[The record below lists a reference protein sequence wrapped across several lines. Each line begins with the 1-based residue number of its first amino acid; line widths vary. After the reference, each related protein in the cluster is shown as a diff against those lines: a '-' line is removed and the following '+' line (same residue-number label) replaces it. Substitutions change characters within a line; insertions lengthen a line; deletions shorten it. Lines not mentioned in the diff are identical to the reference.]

1 MPPDA
6 TDTKRRILVAAR
18 AEFAQFGLAGA
29 RVDRIAKTGR
39 VNKRSIYVHF
49 GPKDQLFDLV
59 VATALTEMAE
69 EVPFTAEDLPSYA
82 GALFDYLSARPE
94 ILRLTAWAGLERSEA
109 SPDEVQAYAPK
120 VAALSETFDDAAVDV
135 LALLLGQITAW
146 QYASAALRTHAA
158 GGPWSGA
165 RLQRHRALLVESVDA
180 LVKAT
185 TIRVTGSPSPGNA
198 EARGGLTQTMP

>member
-18 AEFAQFGLAGA
+18 GEFAQFGLAGA

-82 GALFDYLSARPE
+82 GALFDYLTARPE

-120 VAALSETFDDAAVDV
+120 VRALSEMFDDAAVDV

-146 QYASAALRTHAA
+146 QQASSALRAHAQED
-158 GGPWSGA
+158 PWSA
-165 RLQRHRALLVESVDA
+165 PRLQRHRAMLIAAAKSLVD
-180 LVKAT
+180 LAT
-185 TIRVTGSPSPGNA
+185 VSD
-198 EARGGLTQTMP
+198 

>member
-18 AEFAQFGLAGA
+18 GEFAQFGLAGA
-29 RVDRIAKTGR
+29 RVDRIAETGR

-69 EVPFTAEDLPSYA
+69 EVPFTAEDLPAYA
-82 GALFDYLSARPE
+82 GALFDYLTARPE
-94 ILRLTAWAGLERSEA
+94 VLRLTSWAGLERSEA

-158 GGPWSGA
+158 EGPWSGA
-165 RLQRHRALLVESVDA
+165 RLQQHRVLLIASVEA
-180 LVKAT
+180 LVS
-185 TIRVTGSPSPGNA
+185 VA
-198 EARGGLTQTMP
+198 EARVKG

>member
-18 AEFAQFGLAGA
+18 GEFAQFGLAGA

-82 GALFDYLSARPE
+82 GALFDYLTARPE
-94 ILRLTAWAGLERSEA
+94 VLRLTTWAGLERADA
-109 SPDEVQAYAPK
+109 SQGEVQAYAPK
-120 VAALSETFDDAAVDV
+120 VAALSESFDDAAVDV

-146 QYASAALRTHAA
+146 QFASSALRAHAA
-158 GGPWSGA
+158 EGPWSTE
-165 RLQRHRALLVESVDA
+165 RLRRHRILLIASVEA
-180 LVKAT
+180 LVSVAEGSVK
-185 TIRVTGSPSPGNA
+185 GSPSPS
-198 EARGGLTQTMP
+198 